1 MKKTLSFSVAAIL
14 AVFSSLFLTSC
25 QDPWMTNTSRN
36 AIEQYMIAT
45 VIERISGAA
54 NFEKYKGKKV
64 YMDYSLAN
72 PQVDK
77 PYLQGRLEMEL
88 ARLDCI
94 IVDKQDKADIMI
106 QVLVGVL
113 ATDYKRFLIGTPPL
127 PIPMPST
134 SLEFAIPEVAFFK
147 RFQRI
152 AYGRMAFNIFD
163 AKTRAPLEVI
173 PYINGSAQYNNYA
186 ILLFPFTTSDM
197 NMKDTA
203 VGEMNFNMIE

>member
-45 VIERISGAA
+45 VIERISSAA
-54 NFEKYKGKKV
+54 DFKKYKGKKIF
-64 YMDYSLAN
+64 MDYSLAN
-72 PQVDK
+72 PQADK
-77 PYLQGRLEMEL
+77 TYLQGRLEMEL
-88 ARLDCI
+88 ARLNCT
-94 IVDKQDKADIMI
+94 IVDKQEKADIMI

-134 SLEFAIPEVAFFK
+134 SVEFAIPEVAFFK

-173 PYINGSAQYNNYA
+173 PYINSSAQYNNYA
-186 ILLFPFTTSDM
+186 VLLFPFTTSDM
-197 NMKDTA
+197 DMKDTA
-203 VGEMNFNMIE
+203 VGEMKFSMIE

>member
-1 MKKTLSFSVAAIL
+1 MKKTL
-14 AVFSSLFLTSC
+14 AVTLSALFASLILTSC

-88 ARLDCI
+88 SRLNCTV
-94 IVDKQDKADIMI
+94 VDKQDKADIMI

-113 ATDYKRFLIGTPPL
+113 ATDYKRFLIGTPAL
-127 PIPMPST
+127 PIPIPST
-134 SLEFAIPEVAFFK
+134 SMTFSVPEIALFK

-186 ILLFPFTTSDM
+186 VLLFPFTASDM

-203 VGEMNFNMIE
+203 AGEMNYNMIE